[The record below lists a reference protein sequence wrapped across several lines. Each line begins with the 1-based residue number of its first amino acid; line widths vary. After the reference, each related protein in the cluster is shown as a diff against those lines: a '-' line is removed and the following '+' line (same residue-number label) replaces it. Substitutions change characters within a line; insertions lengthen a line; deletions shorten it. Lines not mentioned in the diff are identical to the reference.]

1 MIAGGKMIRFALAA
15 CKAGQRIQYI
25 TFLALKVIFVGCI
38 FKLESISIKT
48 HAR

>member
-15 CKAGQRIQYI
+15 SKAGQRIQYI
-25 TFLALKVIFVGCI
+25 TFLALKVIFIVCV
-38 FKLESISIKT
+38 FKLERISIKT